1 VVRGIT
7 LKAKSWMYWVCK
19 GIIQFITKI
28 SIQTIWIFR
37 NNNIYKRREKWR
49 LSVSWIFTSSGSFS
63 TYIASIVILM
73 IYNMII
79 NRGLNLINN
88 RFIVL
93 IYFHIYVKKTAD

>member
-1 VVRGIT
+1 
-7 LKAKSWMYWVCK
+7 
-19 GIIQFITKI
+19 
-28 SIQTIWIFR
+28 
-37 NNNIYKRREKWR
+37 
-49 LSVSWIFTSSGSFS
+49 
-63 TYIASIVILM
+63 M